1 MGAENVAAII
11 VLIMLFG
18 IPIAAILTSHQRKM
32 AELIHGK
39 GQAGEFN
46 HQVLAELQSLRAEV
60 NAMRSQLNEQ
70 AIIVDDL
77 RPLARQTPPQI
88 EQRLSDVP

>member
-1 MGAENVAAII
+1 MAAII
-11 VLIMLFG
+11 VPVMLFG

-39 GQAGEFN
+39 QDGHAVNQTL
-46 HQVLAELQSLRAEV
+46 LAEVQALRAEV
-60 NAMRSQLNEQ
+60 HALRGQVNEQ

-77 RPLARQTPPQI
+77 RPLARQSPPPLENRLGG
-88 EQRLSDVP
+88 EQ